1 MILAY
6 DDYHHIMIIHCGML
20 CYDQKKK
27 TMTGKN
33 LAEFLEI
40 CLFFGFNLL
49 FTEKNQTEFLKN
61 FQNFLKTCVLFPLK
75 IKDRK

>member
-1 MILAY
+1 
-6 DDYHHIMIIHCGML
+6 
-20 CYDQKKK
+20 
-27 TMTGKN
+27 MTGKN

-75 IKDRK
+75 IKDRKLRPKPTYIKYFLQNGKT